1 MFARDILR
9 TKPGR
14 SDLPLNKRSCSLSC
28 SDKIMAWA
36 LLGVQGQKL
45 FQFYLPIY
53 IDRLVVEA
61 NEKVSLLGLHQSID
75 IRYRLSQILHRT

>member
-14 SDLPLNKRSCSLSC
+14 LDLPLNKRSCSLSC
-28 SDKIMAWA
+28 SDKIM
-36 LLGVQGQKL
+36 GQKL